1 MLQRYIRAKVI
12 LGLLSFFFSSVALLS
27 LGFPHRLALGVLA
40 GMLEF
45 IPIAGWMMA
54 ATTIT
59 GFGVITHSHWIWML
73 ALLGIWRVVMDYAIS
88 PRVMGHELEIHP
100 LLAIFTVMAG
110 GAVGG
115 IAGIYLSIPLV
126 ATLRVLWRR
135 LPGLSNATP

>member
-1 MLQRYIRAKVI
+1 
-12 LGLLSFFFSSVALLS
+12 
-27 LGFPHRLALGVLA
+27 
-40 GMLEF
+40 MLEF

-59 GFGVITHSHWIWML
+59 SFGVITHSHWIWML
-73 ALLGIWRVVMDYAIS
+73 GLLGIWRVVMDYAIS
-88 PRVMGHELEIHP
+88 PRVMGHQLEIHP

-126 ATLRVLWRR
+126 AALRVVWRR
-135 LPGLSNATP
+135 LPPLTNATS

>member
-1 MLQRYIRAKVI
+1 
-12 LGLLSFFFSSVALLS
+12 VAAQLPTDL
-27 LGFPHRLALGVLA
+27 RNWLALEGLA

-45 IPIAGWMMA
+45 IPIAGWTMA

-59 GFGVITHSHWIWML
+59 SFGVITRSHWIWML
-73 ALLGIWRVVMDYAIS
+73 GLLGIWRVVMDYAIS
-88 PRVMGHELEIHP
+88 PRVMGHQLEIHP

-135 LPGLSNATP
+135 LPTLTNATS

>member
-1 MLQRYIRAKVI
+1 
-12 LGLLSFFFSSVALLS
+12 
-27 LGFPHRLALGVLA
+27 
-40 GMLEF
+40 MLEF

-88 PRVMGHELEIHP
+88 PRVIGHQLEIHP

-126 ATLRVLWRR
+126 ATLRVVWRQ
-135 LPGLSNATP
+135 LPALKNAGVSP